1 MQKKRTRAFLAALLA
16 AAALTGGPAHAA
28 PPIAAREDSSAAE
41 TTTGTANPEIVY
53 AEEITGKLTCSIDQ
67 AEDTPYWRV
76 ILDGVNT
83 SGTDIPAGAVISAES
98 EVPIGGVYVEAN
110 DPVGTMHISFDGKTT
125 DRTEDTYLH
134 FYIDGIHSKE
144 LTICFDDTVSLADIH
159 FYTVGEK
166 PDYIQ
171 TWSPTLEQ
179 ADVMLLPAHYDDE
192 LLYFGGIIPWCIE
205 RGASVMVAYFCNH
218 EYEIHRKHEML
229 DGLWEAGIRNYPI
242 LGEYHDSGVIQL
254 GEALWRLQFD
264 GYEWEDLLER
274 QVRLYRQY
282 KPQIILTHSEDGEY
296 GHGQHVLYEQLAVEA
311 AELSGD
317 GKVFPES
324 AKEFGTYEVPKIYV
338 HNYISDHGQ
347 IVLDLDQ
354 PLETRNGMTSYEVTV
369 SAFKKHRSQEEF
381 FMWWLELPHKA
392 SEIISYSPCRWG
404 LYSTCVGDDTSTDT
418 FFDHIVLLKD
428 K

>member
-1 MQKKRTRAFLAALLA
+1 MEKKQRKAFVAALLA

-28 PPIAAREDSSAAE
+28 SPNSSTEDSSAAE
-41 TTTGTANPEIVY
+41 TSSTAKSEIVY
-53 AEEITGKLTCSIDQ
+53 AEEITGKMSYAINRV
-67 AEDTPYWRV
+67 EDAPYWRA

-83 SGTDIPAGAVISAES
+83 TGTDIPASVVISAES

-110 DPVGTMHISFDGKTT
+110 DPVGTMHLSLDGETI
-125 DRTEDTYLH
+125 DRTENTYLH
-134 FYIDGIHSKE
+134 FYVDGFQSRA
-144 LTICFDDTVSLADIH
+144 LSICFDDTVSLADIH

-171 TWSPTLEQ
+171 TWNPTLEQ

-192 LLYFGGIIPWCIE
+192 LLYFGGIIPWCME
-205 RGASVMVAYFCNH
+205 RGASVMVAFFCNH
-218 EYEIHRKHEML
+218 EYEVHRKHEML

-242 LGEYHDSGVIQL
+242 LGEYHDSGIIQP

-282 KPQIILTHSEDGEY
+282 RPQIVLTHSEDGEY
-296 GHGQHVLYEQLAVEA
+296 GHCQHVLYEQLAIEA

-317 GKVFPES
+317 GKAFPEL
-324 AKEFGTYEVPKIYV
+324 AKEFGTYQVPKIYV
-338 HNYISDHGQ
+338 HDYISDHGQ

-354 PLETRNGMTSYEVTV
+354 PLETQNGMTSYEVTV
-369 SAFKKHRSQEEF
+369 SAFKKHRSQEDY
-381 FMWWLELPHKA
+381 FMGWLELPQKA
-392 SEIISYSPCRWG
+392 SEIVNYSPCRWG
-404 LYSTCVGDDTSTDT
+404 LYCTNVGDDTSTDT

-428 K
+428 R